1 MPRCF
6 MAKKLK
12 YPYQRWKAAQEGED
26 EFQNTGEINK
36 TVNSGANG
44 IK

>member
-1 MPRCF
+1 

-26 EFQNTGEINK
+26 EFQNTGEIKK
-36 TVNSGANG
+36 TGQLRGKRN
-44 IK
+44 